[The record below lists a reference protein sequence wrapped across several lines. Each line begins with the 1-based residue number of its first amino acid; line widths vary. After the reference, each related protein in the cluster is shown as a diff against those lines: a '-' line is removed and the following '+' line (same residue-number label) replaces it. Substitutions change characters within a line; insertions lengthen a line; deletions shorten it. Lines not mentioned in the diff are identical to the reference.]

1 MNDEARLVPI
11 LNWFN
16 SNFIDRILRNLFDSP
31 MTVFQPINTV
41 NSRRVKK
48 GAVLVKLVYTDAS
61 YSYSYSYAVAKV
73 QWMRS

>member
-1 MNDEARLVPI
+1 MNDEARLVTI